1 MQTGQSTL
9 SISQPKRS
17 ESQIGS
23 QIVVRDAS
31 FGSDGQQHYSDEGE
45 QLFDQ
50 AQQDIPEV
58 VREFQVPTIS
68 KGKVLDKHT
77 MKFDKYFWEWTF
89 NHSKITPLMA
99 DSYHSNQVKNV
110 NKISSQATFCNK
122 QTNFFH
128 VSLLKK

>member
-1 MQTGQSTL
+1 M

-23 QIVVRDAS
+23 QIIARDAS
-31 FGSDGQQHYSDEGE
+31 FGSDGQQRYSDEGE

-77 MKFDKYFWEWTF
+77 MKFDKYF
-89 NHSKITPLMA
+89 
-99 DSYHSNQVKNV
+99 
-110 NKISSQATFCNK
+110 
-122 QTNFFH
+122 
-128 VSLLKK
+128 